1 MANKTID
8 ELVEASAI
16 GGDDLFVLKQTG
28 GSRKLRGQTLL
39 NWLTKA
45 ADGHG
50 GIKSIEQVSK
60 TGLVATYR
68 ITLADNTYTDIA
80 ISDGNGIAQWKKTG
94 TSGLTDT
101 YRVTMG
107 DGSTFDYTV
116 VNGDDVESLTKLST
130 SGLDVTWRFTLKS
143 GKTMDFTVTNG
154 AKGDPGVSAYVHF
167 KWASQQPTA
176 DSHSFGDIPDD
187 WMGVYAG
194 ESQTAPTDWQQYAW
208 YRTKG
213 DKGETGEPSTV
224 VSSETVYQVS
234 TSGTVVP
241 SGNWVSDPPA
251 VPQGKYL
258 WSRTTITFNSGS
270 PAVTYSVAR
279 NGMDGTG
286 TVKTV
291 NGVEA
296 DSDGNVTLTVGTDDL
311 EDGAVTAAKIGDGVV
326 TKGKLAFV
334 PITTEDFAAFSG
346 AGFHNSLYRGKNLGD
361 HVTEEQY
368 AAIAAG
374 TFDDLWIGDYWVIG
388 GVTYRI
394 AAFDYYLNTGDVVC
408 TTHHAVIVPDDCLY
422 NAQMHNT
429 SSGGYE
435 DGAVNTTSG
444 GYVGTD
450 MHSANLD
457 SAKTTI
463 KTAFSG
469 HVLSHRIYVTNAMAN
484 GIAVGIAWVDSEVD
498 IMCEHMVYGS
508 GIYSPVSNGTIV
520 PYNLLVEKTQLPLF
534 ALEPSHIAIRQDW
547 WLRDII
553 TDHQFSGVATAGNAD
568 YLSSSN
574 NVGVRPAFCIS

>member
-116 VNGDDVESLTKLST
+116 ENGDSVESLTKLST

-176 DSHSFGDIPDD
+176 ESHSFGDIPDD

-194 ESQTAPTDWQQYAW
+194 ESPTAPTDWQQYAW

-213 DKGETGEPSTV
+213 DKGDTGEASTV
-224 VSSETVYQVS
+224 VSSVTVYQVS

-258 WSRTTITFNSGS
+258 WSRTTITFNSGT

-286 TVKTV
+286 TVNSV
-291 NGVEA
+291 NGVRA
-296 DSDGNVTLTVGTDDL
+296 DEDGNVTLTVGTDDL
-311 EDGAVTAAKIGDGVV
+311 EDGAVTTPKIGDGVIS
-326 TKGKLAFV
+326 KEKLAFV
-334 PITTEDFAAFSG
+334 PVTTEDFAAFSG
-346 AGFHNSLYRGKNLGD
+346 AGFHNSLYRGKNLGTS
-361 HVTEEQY
+361 VTDKQY

-388 GVTYRI
+388 EVTYRI
-394 AAFDYYLNTGDVVC
+394 AAFDYYLNTGSVKC
-408 TTHHAVIVPDDCLY
+408 TTHHVVIVPDSSLY
-422 NAQMHNT
+422 FKPMNAT
-429 SSGGYE
+429 ATTAGGYAGSE
-435 DGAVNTTSG
+435 MYTK
-444 GYVGTD
+444 
-450 MHSANLD
+450 NLEQ
-457 SAKTTI
+457 AKTTI
-463 KTAFSG
+463 KNAFSG
-469 HVLSHRIYVTNAMAN
+469 HVLKHNIYLTNAVAN
-484 GIAVGIAWVDSEVD
+484 GRPIGCIWCDSEVD
-498 IMCEHMVYGS
+498 LMSEQMVYGS
-508 GIYSPVSNGTIV
+508 GIFSPVSDGNNI
-520 PYNLLVEKTQLPLF
+520 PDNYRVEKSQLPLF
-534 ALEPSHIAIRQDW
+534 QHNPSHISIVGTW
-547 WLRDII
+547 WLRDVVSASHFA
-553 TDHQFSGVATAGNAD
+553 DVYNYGNAN
-568 YLSSSN
+568 YN
-574 NVGVRPAFCIS
+574 EATYEFGVRPAFCIA